1 MADPSNCTAGLSSIS
16 AVILG
21 ILNGLS
27 GLAGI
32 TGNLMV
38 LITFYKNQSLR
49 QPCYYLMASLAAM
62 DLMVGLVVNPL
73 YIGLTNFISWQYK
86 EEHLLQLESFLTMTT
101 SMIIMHTLTVMSI
114 DRFIAVIYPLRYRS
128 IVTEKRSG
136 IAIAVVWTFGFSL
149 NGLFFTVSNDDVPKL
164 WITCGVVTGLV
175 PLVIIL
181 FCYGKILQAARAQS
195 RRIGVVERSTS
206 NRDSRNAE
214 ESTDAGCERHAQ
226 LKEAKRA
233 RKAAWGVAIAVVVV
247 MFLSMPVSVVSIM
260 QIVAADD
267 ICRFRYNSRVWMW
280 AVTLTLA
287 SSALDPWI
295 YAMRIQEFKE
305 CFKRTMRFN

>member
-1 MADPSNCTAGLSSIS
+1 MTDSSNCTGELSSIS

-21 ILNGLS
+21 IFNGLS

-62 DLMVGLVVNPL
+62 EFLVGLAVNPL
-73 YIGLTNFISWQYK
+73 YIALTNFISWQYK
-86 EEHLLQLESFLTMTT
+86 EEHLLQLESFFTMTS
-101 SMIIMHTLTVMSI
+101 SMIIMHTLTVMRI
-114 DRFIAVIYPLRYRS
+114 ERHIAVTYPLRYRT

-136 IAIAVVWTFGFSL
+136 VAIAIVWTFGFSL
-149 NGLFFTVSNDDVPKL
+149 NVLFFTVSNDDLPKF
-164 WITCGVVTGLV
+164 WITCGVITGLI

-181 FCYGKILQAARAQS
+181 FCYGKILLAARAQS
-195 RRIGVVERSTS
+195 RRIAVVERCSS
-206 NRDSRNAE
+206 NRGSRNDE
-214 ESTDAGCERHAQ
+214 ESADAGGEKHAW
-226 LKEAKRA
+226 KESKRA

-280 AVTLTLA
+280 SVSLTLL
-287 SSALDPWI
+287 SSAFDAWI